1 MKQTPLSKTLIVIVL
16 IAIAVG
22 LQYLTGCSSIDGSI
36 TVPSEYGTATF
47 RSEQGR
53 GRVDLALPPQ

>member
-1 MKQTPLSKTLIVIVL
+1 MKQTPLSKFLIVILL
-16 IAIAVG
+16 IAIAIG
-22 LQYLTGCSSIDGSI
+22 IQLLSGCSSIDGSI

-53 GRVDLALPPQ
+53 GRVDLVLPPQ